1 MSQSR
6 IKHFLLPFLLE
17 WRQLWRSDLG
27 SPGWS
32 RWRNWIYAL
41 YIVVLLAVAT
51 YRLLTSSYVPDAR
64 GVLSLGFITTLF
76 LWSSF
81 KSISFIQNHSNVFI
95 ISMAPYSKYLHL
107 LLKISAH
114 WLYHSALFLLL
125 LSPTLLNMIF
135 GGHPQIVVSYAL
147 LWIVALWTIS
157 LSWILMSLIVYQW
170 GADVA
175 RFFLKIMSFFLSIGA
190 TAEIVFYPH
199 EIEQI
204 FQSWMNELQS
214 LLPSL
219 GFFLGSGVVL
229 LMAVWTASGLLTRRK
244 ASLKN
249 NGGGAAEMKMMG
261 FSALLMK
268 EYRLL
273 LRLIRKIALFTLF
286 NYALSFGIVWVL
298 FRMVHP
304 NELYFYVSLMMFIFA
319 VYIAGPSN
327 MLSACEEQAVK
338 ILRTSPTSIKRVI
351 MAKTI
356 AVYSILGPVSLVAG
370 GIILRINQKDPIQL
384 YLIIG
389 AGICIGIVS
398 VWTGAIETFIHLFGF
413 GFPKMMAISMPS
425 LVGSALLV
433 ITTYFMGGMNT
444 VAIALLLLCVLAIY
458 SYSILTG
465 LRLLRRA

>member
-1 MSQSR
+1 MPQSR

-17 WRQLWRSDLG
+17 WRLLWRSELG

-32 RWRNWIYAL
+32 RWRKWIYAV
-41 YIVVLLAVAT
+41 YIAVILAVSS
-51 YRLLTSSYVPDAR
+51 YRLLTSTHVPDAR
-64 GVLSLGFITTLF
+64 AVLSLGFITTLF
-76 LWSSF
+76 LWTSF
-81 KSISFIQNHSNVFI
+81 KSISFNEKHSNVFI

-107 LLKISAH
+107 LLKICAH
-114 WLYHSALFLLL
+114 WLYHSSLLL
-125 LSPTLLNMIF
+125 LLVSPSLLNMIF
-135 GGHPQIVVSYAL
+135 GGHPRIVFSYVL
-147 LWIVALWTIS
+147 LGFVALWVTS
-157 LSWILMSLIVYQW
+157 LAWILMSLIVYQW

-175 RFFLKIMSFFLSIGA
+175 RFFLKVLSFVLSIGA

-199 EIEQI
+199 EFERTY
-204 FQSWMNELQS
+204 QSWMTELQT

-219 GFFLGSGVVL
+219 GFFLGAGVVFL
-229 LMAVWTASGLLTRRK
+229 IAVWTASGLLTKRNARQT
-244 ASLKN
+244 A
-249 NGGGAAEMKMMG
+249 NGGGAAGMKIMG

-273 LRLIRKIALFTLF
+273 LRLLRKIAMFTLF

-298 FRMVHP
+298 FRVAHP

-327 MLSACEEQAVK
+327 MLCACEEQTVK
-338 ILRTSPTSIKRVI
+338 ILRTSPTSIRKVI

-356 AVYSILGPVSLVAG
+356 AVYSILGPVSLIAG
-370 GIILRINQKDPIQL
+370 CLILRISQKDPIQL

-389 AGICIGIVS
+389 AGICVGMVS
-398 VWTGAIETFIHLFGF
+398 VWTGAMETIIHLLGF
-413 GFPKMMAISMPS
+413 GFPKMMSISTPS
-425 LVGSALLV
+425 LVGSAILV
-433 ITTYFMGGMNT
+433 ITSYFMGKMNI